1 MDTTRFIR
9 NFILFKEA
17 LQKQNFNNKDLNT
30 TSMQAALH
38 CEQLAL
44 QEQEHAL
51 QIEQAR
57 AKMQLDFLSLQSSL
71 QAQKASTLNTLI
83 QCQSMI
89 KSLKDNAFI
98 NRANAFV
105 SLLQVQA
112 NSANGITPNVFET
125 AFKIIAQIGS
135 EYNQITLNNSHT
147 HNGSVSVSVQ
157 EKEQTSELKTI
168 LNKLSKELEKLNDQS
183 EVNSIQVFSDKLEV
197 LKDAPVRLWGFSTL
211 SNAEE
216 GFYNEAN
223 EQLASG
229 SVCLFRSDKLGKH
242 TITFKASNTK
252 TSLSK
257 NITISVIA
265 NKLKER
271 IN

>member
-30 TSMQAALH
+30 MSMQAALQS
-38 CEQLAL
+38 EQLAL
-44 QEQEHAL
+44 NEETQGLQSEQV
-51 QIEQAR
+51 R
-57 AKMQLDFLSLQSSL
+57 AKMQIDFLSMQANLQN
-71 QAQKASTLNTLI
+71 AKAETLNKLI
-83 QCQSMI
+83 QCQAML
-89 KSLKDNAFI
+89 KSLKDNAMI
-98 NRANAFV
+98 NRANALV

-112 NSANGITPNVFET
+112 NAANGLTFHNFET
-125 AFKIIAQIGS
+125 AFKVIAEIGS
-135 EYNQITLNNSHT
+135 EYNQLAFLNNQ
-147 HNGSVSVSVQ
+147 VKPMK
-157 EKEQTSELKTI
+157 EKEQTNELKTI
-168 LNKLSKELEKLNDQS
+168 LNNLSKELDKLNEQS

-211 SNAEE
+211 SNATE
-216 GFYNEAN
+216 GFYNES
-223 EQLASG
+223 EEIIASG
-229 SVCLFRSDKLGKH
+229 SVCLFRSDQVGKH
-242 TITFKASNTK
+242 TITFKANNTK
-252 TSLSK
+252 TRLSK

>member
-30 TSMQAALH
+30 TSMQAALQS
-38 CEQLAL
+38 EQLAL
-44 QEQEHAL
+44 SEEAQGLQSEQV
-51 QIEQAR
+51 R
-57 AKMQLDFLSLQSSL
+57 AKMQIDFLGMQANLQN
-71 QAQKASTLNTLI
+71 AKAETLNKLI
-83 QCQSMI
+83 QCQAML
-89 KSLKDNAFI
+89 KSLKDNAMI
-98 NRANAFV
+98 NRANALV

-112 NSANGITPNVFET
+112 NAANGITASNFEA

-135 EYNQITLNNSHT
+135 EYNQITLNN
-147 HNGSVSVSVQ
+147 GSVIVN
-157 EKEQTSELKTI
+157 EKEQTNELKTI
-168 LNKLSKELEKLNDQS
+168 LNNLSKELEKLNEQS

-211 SNAEE
+211 SNANE
-216 GFYNEAN
+216 GFYNEQD
-223 EQLASG
+223 EKIASG
-229 SVCLFRSDKLGKH
+229 SVCLFRSDKVGKH
-242 TITFKASNTK
+242 TITFKAIKDNIT
-252 TSLSK
+252 LSK
-257 NITISVIA
+257 NITVSVVA

>member
-1 MDTTRFIR
+1 MARFIR
-9 NFILFKEA
+9 NFVLFKEA

-30 TSMQAALH
+30 TSMQAALQS
-38 CEQLAL
+38 EQLAL

-98 NRANAFV
+98 NRANAYV
-105 SLLQVQA
+105 SLLQVHA
-112 NSANGITPNVFET
+112 NAPSGITTDNFKNVLEM
-125 AFKIIAQIGS
+125 ILEIGK
-135 EYNQITLNNSHT
+135 EYGNN
-147 HNGSVSVSVQ
+147 
-157 EKEQTSELKTI
+157 EQTDELKTI
-168 LNKLSKELEKLNDQS
+168 LNDLSNELEKLNKDS
-183 EVNSIQVFSDKLEV
+183 EMNQIQLFSDKLEV
-197 LKDAPVRLWGFSTL
+197 LKNAPARLWGFSTL
-211 SNAEE
+211 NDATE
-216 GFYNEAN
+216 GFYNEKN
-223 EQLASG
+223 ELIASG
-229 SVCLFRSDKLGKH
+229 SVCLFRSDEVKKH

-271 IN
+271 TN

>member
-30 TSMQAALH
+30 TSMQAALQS
-38 CEQLAL
+38 EQLAL
-44 QEQEHAL
+44 NEETQGLQSEQV
-51 QIEQAR
+51 R
-57 AKMQLDFLSLQSSL
+57 AKMQIDFLSMQANLQN
-71 QAQKASTLNTLI
+71 AKAEILNKLI
-83 QCQSMI
+83 QCQAML
-89 KSLKDNAFI
+89 KSLKDNAMI

-112 NSANGITPNVFET
+112 NASNGITFHNFET
-125 AFKIIAQIGS
+125 AFKIIAEIGS
-135 EYNQITLNNSHT
+135 EYDRLGLNND
-147 HNGSVSVSVQ
+147 GSTSVKAV
-157 EKEQTSELKTI
+157 KEQTNELKII
-168 LNKLSKELEKLNDQS
+168 LNNLSKELEKLNEQS

-197 LKDAPVRLWGFSTL
+197 LKDAPIRLWGFSTL
-211 SNAEE
+211 SNANE
-216 GFYNEAN
+216 GFYDKQN

-229 SVCLFRSDKLGKH
+229 SVCLFRSDKVGKH

-252 TSLSK
+252 TRLSK
-257 NITISVIA
+257 DITISVVA

-271 IN
+271 TN

>member
-30 TSMQAALH
+30 TSMQAALQS
-38 CEQLAL
+38 EQLAL
-44 QEQEHAL
+44 NEEAQGLQSEQV
-51 QIEQAR
+51 R
-57 AKMQLDFLSLQSSL
+57 AKMQVDFLAMQANLQN
-71 QAQKASTLNTLI
+71 AKAETLNKLI
-83 QCQSMI
+83 QCQAML
-89 KSLKDNAFI
+89 KSLKDNAMI

-112 NSANGITPNVFET
+112 NAANGITFHNFET
-125 AFKIIAQIGS
+125 AFKIISEIGS
-135 EYNQITLNNSHT
+135 DYDQIPLNSGKVVNKR
-147 HNGSVSVSVQ
+147 
-157 EKEQTSELKTI
+157 EKEQTNELKTI
-168 LNKLSKELEKLNDQS
+168 LNNLSKELEKLNEQS

-197 LKDAPVRLWGFSTL
+197 LKDAPTRLWGFSTL

-216 GFYNEAN
+216 GFYNDQN
-223 EQLASG
+223 KQIASG
-229 SVCLFRSDKLGKH
+229 SVCLFRSDKVGKH
-242 TITFKASNTK
+242 IITFRANNTK
-252 TSLSK
+252 INLAK

-271 IN
+271 TNQ

>member
-9 NFILFKEA
+9 NFVLFKEA

-30 TSMQAALH
+30 ISMQAALQS
-38 CEQLAL
+38 EQLAL

-57 AKMQLDFLSLQSSL
+57 AKMQMDFLSLQSSL

-98 NRANAFV
+98 NRANAYV
-105 SLLQVQA
+105 SLLQVHA
-112 NSANGITPNVFET
+112 NAPSGITTDNFKNVLEM
-125 AFKIIAQIGS
+125 ILEIGK
-135 EYNQITLNNSHT
+135 EYSNR
-147 HNGSVSVSVQ
+147 
-157 EKEQTSELKTI
+157 EQTDELKTI
-168 LNKLSKELEKLNDQS
+168 LNKLSKELEKLNEQS
-183 EVNSIQVFSDKLEV
+183 EVNSIQIFSDKLEV
-197 LKDAPVRLWGFSTL
+197 LKDAPVKLWGFSTL

-216 GFYNEAN
+216 GFYDEAN
-223 EQLASG
+223 EKIASG
-229 SVCLFRSDKLGKH
+229 SVCLFRSDKVGKH
-242 TITFKASNTK
+242 TITFKASDDKTTLTK
-252 TSLSK
+252 K
-257 NITISVIA
+257 ITISVVA